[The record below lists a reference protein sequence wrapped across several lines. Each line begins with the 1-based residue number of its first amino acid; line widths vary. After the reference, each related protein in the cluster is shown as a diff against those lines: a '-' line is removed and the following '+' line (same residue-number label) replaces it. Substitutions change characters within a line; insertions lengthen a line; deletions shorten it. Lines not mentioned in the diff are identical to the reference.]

1 MDGWQLDVGGARDA
15 GRTGGHTLWT
25 IICSALLFLTLT
37 TGFYVSTQS
46 SGSSST
52 PAPYD
57 LLLVLTMA
65 FTFAVGLRFPK
76 DLRLPAILWGL
87 LLLGYAFSGIGAL
100 YIERVTDFLLVS
112 TYLVLSM
119 LFFAALVVA
128 DPMRNLAIIWW
139 AYTLAAAIAA
149 AIGCAA
155 YFGVMP
161 NAENFLKFSRVRST
175 FNDPNVFG
183 PFLVGPI
190 LFLIYRLSMSSRRRD
205 LLLVPVVGLLFLAIF
220 LSFSRGAW
228 GNLIFAGG
236 IFLVLTWMTATSARQ
251 IARLTLAVSLI
262 GVLAAVVVAWALS
275 SDVVSELFEERF
287 SLTQSYDVSEESG
300 RFAVQEQAIQT
311 IIEQPL
317 GIGPSQWAKIVGID
331 PHNVYLNV
339 FLAGGWLSGV
349 AFIGLMLSTMIL
361 GFRACFVGT
370 PFQGLQI
377 VAVATFTAHAAEA
390 FLIDID
396 NWRHVYLLMGLVWGG
411 IAYVRINSEG
421 TNRRARPV
429 GGIAGHPDGFAA

>member
-1 MDGWQLDVGGARDA
+1 MDGWQKDIGEVASTTRPD
-15 GRTGGHTLWT
+15 RHTFWT
-25 IICSALLFLTLT
+25 LVCSVMLFVTLA
-37 TGFYVSTQS
+37 TGFYVTTES

-57 LLLVLTMA
+57 LLLVVTIA

-112 TYLVLSM
+112 VYLVVSM
-119 LFFAALVVA
+119 FFFAALVVA
-128 DPMRNLAIIWW
+128 NPTRNLAIIWW
-139 AYTLAAAIAA
+139 AYTLAATVAA

-155 YFGVMP
+155 YFGLLP
-161 NAENFLKFSRVRST
+161 DAESFLKYGRVRST

-190 LFLIYRLSMSSRRRD
+190 LFLVYRLSMSSERRD
-205 LLLVPVVGLLFLAIF
+205 LLLIPVVGLLFLAML

-228 GNLIFAGG
+228 GNLVFAGG

-262 GVLAAVVVAWALS
+262 GLLAACVIAWALS
-275 SDVVSELFEERF
+275 SDLVSGLFAERF
-287 SLTQSYDVSEESG
+287 SLTQSYDVSEEGG
-300 RFAVQEQAIQT
+300 RFVVQEQAIQT
-311 IIEQPL
+311 VIEKPF
-317 GIGPSQWAKIVGID
+317 GIGPSQWAKIVGFD

-339 FLAGGWLSGV
+339 FLAGGWLSGF
-349 AFIGLMLSTMIL
+349 AYLGLVLATIIL
-361 GFRACFVGT
+361 GFRSCFVPT
-370 PFQGLQI
+370 SFQGLQI
-377 VAVATFTAHAAEA
+377 VAVSTFVAHAAEA
-390 FLIDID
+390 FIIDID

-411 IAYVRINSEG
+411 IAYVRVKSGQTNSAHVHIG
-421 TNRRARPV
+421 RAARR
-429 GGIAGHPDGFAA
+429 IDGFAA